1 MDNKSY
7 IIAIDDDS
15 DFYIPNAEHIE
26 RNDDLMLVED
36 DAEAAIEA
44 EKDGIKLIYN
54 MVGVPNGVYL
64 DTEENREIIVEMLE
78 KYPEYKKWGYT
89 KYEIWNEVKGDF
101 EVDKISTRILISK
114 MPYVDIEW
122 RINDIGMEVLTL
134 DEILEQIIKIIPS
147 QQIGCI
153 RILYESGLWGVIFE
167 TGNYIEKYDTWI
179 VHGITKGD
187 A

>member
-1 MDNKSY
+1 MSANPFK
-7 IIAIDDDS
+7 
-15 DFYIPNAEHIE
+15 
-26 RNDDLMLVED
+26 
-36 DAEAAIEA
+36 
-44 EKDGIKLIYN
+44 
-54 MVGVPNGVYL
+54 
-64 DTEENREIIVEMLE
+64 
-78 KYPEYKKWGYT
+78 
-89 KYEIWNEVKGDF
+89 IWDEVKGDF
-101 EVDKISTRILISK
+101 EVDKISTRILIRK

-134 DEILEQIIKIIPS
+134 DEILEQIIKIIPR

-179 VHGITKGD
+179 VHGITKGN